1 MNLVLL
7 GAPGSGKGTQA
18 EALRTALRLT
28 HVASGDL
35 FREHL
40 AHQTPLGVR
49 VKEYLTRGALVPDE
63 ITVALLRER
72 LRADDVAAGVVFDG
86 FPRTVAQAEALDAMM
101 SSLDLRLDGALYIDV
116 PDEAIVARL
125 SGRLICR
132 ECQVPFH
139 ASANPFVT
147 CPHGKCRGDFLA
159 RRDDDAP
166 ETVRARLQ
174 VFHHDTE
181 PVIAYYRRHG
191 RFVRVAGDGAVEDVR
206 RATVEA
212 ARRWLVE
219 AI

>member
-101 SSLDLRLDGALYIDV
+101 SSLDLRLDGT
-116 PDEAIVARL
+116 
-125 SGRLICR
+125 SM
-132 ECQVPFH
+132 
-139 ASANPFVT
+139 
-147 CPHGKCRGDFLA
+147 
-159 RRDDDAP
+159 
-166 ETVRARLQ
+166 
-174 VFHHDTE
+174 
-181 PVIAYYRRHG
+181 
-191 RFVRVAGDGAVEDVR
+191 
-206 RATVEA
+206 
-212 ARRWLVE
+212 
-219 AI
+219 